1 MVVKKSY
8 KLKKKKKEV
17 EKIKNK
23 SSNLVDDITDL
34 ASSMDEIIIDEC
46 VGYEALPSVLP
57 AVENIYAIGD
67 IHGDLK
73 VAIDSLHLSKVINK
87 DYKTLINEKVISKE
101 LLNNISEKKTV
112 SLLVKIWQIK

>member
-1 MVVKKSY
+1 
-8 KLKKKKKEV
+8 
-17 EKIKNK
+17 
-23 SSNLVDDITDL
+23 
-34 ASSMDEIIIDEC
+34 MDEIIIDEC

-101 LLNNISEKKTV
+101 LLNNISEKKNSKFT
-112 SLLVKIWQIK
+112 SEDMADKIASKLNWTGNKSVVVQVGDQVDR